1 MQYSK
6 PCQILVDEHD
16 VILSVIEAVESVAR
30 TPDVPCFGHDFFQKA
45 CNFFANFA
53 DKYHHGK
60 EEAHLF
66 PMLEERGIPRQG
78 GPIGCML
85 HDHEQGRSHVHGM
98 EQALTALAQGDA
110 SAGKTLALQA
120 LRFCELL
127 RQHIQKE
134 NQVLF
139 VVGDQAMSETDKN
152 QLLERFGSAERELL
166 PPGTASHYTM
176 MAEELRTTA
185 GLGPALP
192 GLSRQ
197 QPMGGCSHHSA

>member
-16 VILSVIEAVESVAR
+16 VILSVIEAVESIAR
-30 TPDVPCFGHDFFQKA
+30 TPDDFVRNHDFFRKA
-45 CNFFANFA
+45 CDFFMNFA

-66 PMLEERGIPRQG
+66 PILEERGIPRQG

-85 HDHEQGRSHVHGM
+85 QDHDRGRSHVRGM
-98 EQALTALAQGDA
+98 EQALASLTQGDV
-110 SAGKTLALQA
+110 SACEVVALEA

-139 VVGDQAMSETDKN
+139 VIGDLAMSEADKEL
-152 QLLERFGSAERELL
+152 LLEQFSSAERDLL
-166 PPGTASHYTM
+166 PPDAGNQYTSI
-176 MAEELRTTA
+176 ARELRTMA

-197 QPMGGCSHHSA
+197 QPMGGCSHQSA

>member
-30 TPDVPCFGHDFFQKA
+30 TPDAPSFDPDFFQKA
-45 CNFFANFA
+45 CDFFANFA
-53 DKYHHGK
+53 DKNHHGK

-66 PMLEERGIPRQG
+66 PMLEARGIPRQG

-85 HDHEQGRSHVHGM
+85 HDHDQGRSHVHGM
-98 EQALTALAQGDA
+98 EQALAALAQGDP
-110 SAGKTLALQA
+110 SAGRVLALEA
-120 LRFCELL
+120 SRFCELL

-139 VVGDQAMSETDKN
+139 VVGDQAMSEADKEF
-152 QLLERFGSAERELL
+152 LLERFVSAERDLL
-166 PPGTASHYTM
+166 PHGAAARYTS
-176 MAEELRTTA
+176 MAEELRTMA